1 MLTDWPYLGLCAAN
15 LSVAIAELALSMVMP
30 VWAVQNLGLPPWVP
44 GAALTVN
51 CVFVALG
58 QGPVV
63 SLLTGWP
70 RVRALQLA
78 AVLHVGAAA
87 VLLLAAGP
95 PELAAITLVL
105 AGVLVYTAAELV
117 ESPVTAAVSV
127 EAAPDNLR
135 GRYLAVHQTSWNL
148 AAIVGPALL
157 TALLAAGGIAVW
169 GTLAMVAVTGAA
181 GISVVARHLP
191 EARTRVG
198 SSA

>member
-1 MLTDWPYLGLCAAN
+1 MA
-15 LSVAIAELALSMVMP
+15 MP

-117 ESPVTAAVSV
+117 ESPVTAAVSA

-135 GRYLAVHQTSWNL
+135 ARYLAVHQTSWNL

-198 SSA
+198 SPA